1 MAHFIQFN
9 FAIQIW
15 SSWHHLMEAAELAMD
30 SIINSS
36 KSTSY
41 NTNMK
46 RTKET
51 GMCRADDNQK
61 KKDNVATIGDI
72 SNQNDEGLKSKEDP
86 LKINQ
91 SSPASQKTT
100 SLSFPT
106 DTKSST
112 TTNLFAKNNITCNT
126 TSMPA
131 TSINSR

>member
-1 MAHFIQFN
+1 
-9 FAIQIW
+9 
-15 SSWHHLMEAAELAMD
+15 MEAAELARD

-51 GMCRADDNQK
+51 GMCGADDNQK
-61 KKDNVATIGDI
+61 KKDNVATAGDI
-72 SNQNDEGLKSKEDP
+72 SNQNDEGLISKEYP

-91 SSPASQKTT
+91 LSPASQKSI
-100 SLSFPT
+100 SLSFLT

-112 TTNLFAKNNITCNT
+112 TTHLFAKNNVTCNT
-126 TSMPA
+126 ASMPA
-131 TSINSR
+131 TFINSR